1 MSKTV
6 TQQRVGVLVP
16 PLGHSAGVLRVT
28 PGSTEASAVWL
39 LLEPLKKCW
48 SHLRNSFWVSSCGYT
63 FQLGNWVYTIAIS
76 YWILKKAPDNQYAR
90 MPAAGGVAA
99 ERPPALSGHHVL
111 PTCCTRLDLMMLLSK
126 SKQELSEQSLSSL
139 HFSLCLKT

>member
-6 TQQRVGVLVP
+6 MQQRVGVLVP
-16 PLGHSAGVLRVT
+16 ALGHSAGVLRVT

-63 FQLGNWVYTIAIS
+63 FQLGN
-76 YWILKKAPDNQYAR
+76 
-90 MPAAGGVAA
+90 
-99 ERPPALSGHHVL
+99 
-111 PTCCTRLDLMMLLSK
+111 
-126 SKQELSEQSLSSL
+126 
-139 HFSLCLKT
+139 